1 MVPQRI
7 LIIGPSGAG
16 TSTLARTIGQRLAIP
31 IVYLDAINWGPGWV
45 HRDPAPEG
53 YRDVAA
59 VPAFGTLAP
68 LLAPALPVCLAR
80 LDLG

>member
-1 MVPQRI
+1 MGPQRI

-16 TSTLARTIGQRLAIP
+16 KSTLARTIGQRLAIP
-31 IVYLDAINWGPGWV
+31 IVYLDAINWGPGRV

-59 VPAFGTLAP
+59 VPASGT
-68 LLAPALPVCLAR
+68 LAPALPVCLAR
-80 LDLG
+80 LDVS